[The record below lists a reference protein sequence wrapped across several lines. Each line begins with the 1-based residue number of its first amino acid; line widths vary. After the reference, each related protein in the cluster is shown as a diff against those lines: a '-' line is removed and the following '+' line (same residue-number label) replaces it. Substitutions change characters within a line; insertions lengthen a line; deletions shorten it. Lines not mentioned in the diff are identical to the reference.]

1 MEHLKQKVSVLIAH
15 LQMRN
20 RMLLFAFECSLCRRR
35 ATTVQK
41 MNTENELANEA
52 DPHHKPTIIF

>member
-20 RMLLFAFECSLCRRR
+20 RMLLFAFERGLYRVRDDERGGRGC
-35 ATTVQK
+35 A
-41 MNTENELANEA
+41 ELANEA